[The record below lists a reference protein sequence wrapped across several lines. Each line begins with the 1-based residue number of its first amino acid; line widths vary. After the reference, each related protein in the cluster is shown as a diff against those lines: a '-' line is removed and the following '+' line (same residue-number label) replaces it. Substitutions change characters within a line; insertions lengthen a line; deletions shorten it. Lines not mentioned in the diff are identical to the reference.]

1 MATHQ
6 TFVFIGR
13 SGCGKGTQAKL
24 LMEYL
29 QQAEPER
36 DIYYLETGQKFRE
49 FLNAGY
55 LSSELAKRIMEI
67 NERQP
72 DFLAVYMWSHLFVE
86 NMKGDEHLVL
96 DGTPRSRLEAEVL
109 DTALRFYNR
118 ADAHIVHI
126 NVSREWSE
134 QRLTE
139 RGRADDV
146 AKDGIKKRLDWFDR
160 DVVPAIEYYHEHREH
175 NFHEINGERGID
187 EVHRELLASV
197 YDNH

>member
-1 MATHQ
+1 MATYQ

-29 QQAEPER
+29 RRAEPER
-36 DIYYLETGQKFRE
+36 GIYYLETGQKFRD
-49 FLNAGY
+49 FLGQDY
-55 LSSELAKRIMEI
+55 LSSTISKRIMEA

-72 DFLAVYMWSHLFVE
+72 EFLAIYMWSHLFVE

-96 DGTPRSRLEAEVL
+96 DGTPRSLLEAQVL
-109 DTALRFYNR
+109 DTALTFYNR

-134 QRLTE
+134 TRLTE

-146 AKDGIKKRLDWFDR
+146 AKDGIKKRLDWFER
-160 DVVPAIEYYHEHREH
+160 DVLPAIQYYKEHSGH
-175 NFHEINGERGID
+175 TFHEINGEQGI
-187 EVHRELLASV
+187 EAVHQALLANI
-197 YDNH
+197 YDKH

>member
-1 MATHQ
+1 MATYQ
-6 TFVFIGR
+6 TFIFIGR

-29 QQAEPER
+29 KQTEPER
-36 DIYYLETGQKFRE
+36 EIYYLETGQKFRD
-49 FLNAGY
+49 FLGENY
-55 LSSELAKRIMEI
+55 LSSIIAKRIMET

-72 DFLAVYMWSHLFVE
+72 EFLAIYMWSHLFVE

-96 DGTPRSRLEAEVL
+96 DGTPRSLLEAQVL

-118 ADAHIVHI
+118 ADAHII
-126 NVSREWSE
+126 YIDVSREWSE
-134 QRLTE
+134 TRLIE

-160 DVVPAIEYYHEHREH
+160 DVLPAIQYYSEHREH
-175 NFHEINGERGID
+175 NFHEVDGEQGI
-187 EVHRELLASV
+187 EAVHQALIASI
-197 YDNH
+197 YDKY